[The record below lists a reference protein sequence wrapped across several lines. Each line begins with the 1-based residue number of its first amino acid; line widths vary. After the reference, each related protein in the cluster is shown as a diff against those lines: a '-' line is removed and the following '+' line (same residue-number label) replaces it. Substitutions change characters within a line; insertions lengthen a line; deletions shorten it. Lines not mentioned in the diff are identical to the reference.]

1 MHMTQKSADNATLLI
16 SCLFVLLWSTGFIV
30 GRLIVGSASPN
41 IFLAIRFFLSS
52 LLFAAIAI
60 ALKKN
65 FPPVIEWHR
74 HALAG
79 LFINGIYLGGS
90 YWAISQG
97 FPAALMALL
106 GALHPVF
113 TMVIGLTFMRESV
126 RPAQATGIFV
136 GLFGVAMVL
145 FPTIALQAKQSYTI
159 VVPLIALTSVLSITW
174 GTILQK
180 MSIAK
185 SELLPSLAIQ
195 NASATIT
202 AITLAFVLGESQLSF
217 NGELL
222 FALSWAVLILSGLGT
237 YLLIF
242 LVRSG
247 SATKATSLMLLA
259 PPLAALE
266 AWLLFGDKLMPLQML
281 GFAFALLGV
290 GLCRK

>member
-1 MHMTQKSADNATLLI
+1 MTQKSADNATLLI

-41 IFLAIRFFLSS
+41 IFLTIRFFLSS

-60 ALKKN
+60 ALKKK

-126 RPAQATGIFV
+126 RRAQATGIFV

-145 FPTIALQAKQSYTI
+145 FPTIALQAKQSYTT

-222 FALSWAVLILSGLGT
+222 FALSWSVLILSGLGT

>member
-1 MHMTQKSADNATLLI
+1 MTKNETGGATLLI

-30 GRLIVGSASPN
+30 GRLIVDSASPN
-41 IFLAIRFFLSS
+41 IFLAIRFFLSF
-52 LLFAAIAI
+52 LLFAAIAM
-60 ALKKN
+60 ALRKK
-65 FPPVIEWHR
+65 FPPVTEWHK

-106 GALHPVF
+106 GALQPAF
-113 TMVIGLTFMRESV
+113 TMVIGLMFMQENV
-126 RPAQATGIFV
+126 RPIQATGIVV
-136 GLFGVAMVL
+136 GLAGVAMVL
-145 FPTIALQAKQSYTI
+145 FPTIGQPGQQSYTI
-159 VVPLIALTSVLSITW
+159 VVPLVALVSVLSITW

-202 AITLAFVLGESQLSF
+202 AAALAFLLGESRLSLS
-217 NGELL
+217 GEFL

-237 YLLIF
+237 YLLIL
-242 LVRSG
+242 LVRGG
-247 SATKATSLMLLA
+247 SATKTTSLMLLA

-266 AWLLFGDKLMPLQML
+266 AWLLFGDKLMSLQIF
-281 GFAFALLGV
+281 GFALALLGV
-290 GLCRK
+290 GLCRKK